1 MTKSSQIFFALS
13 FEGNQTVFDPAK
25 TIAAAAFFAASFA
38 GLAGASAEDG
48 PTLQKIK
55 ASGAITL
62 GYREAAIPFSY
73 LGSDQKPIGFSLD
86 LCGLV
91 AEKIKQRLDLQEIK
105 IDAKPVASASPAA
118 LVKDGAVDLE
128 CGATPES
135 ADLARDAAFSIP
147 IYASE
152 LRWIVPRQIRVE
164 REGTRRNRYEMR
176 RPTTSDDLR
185 TKTVALTQGSP
196 AMRDV
201 LGVSVERFLG
211 LSIVHG
217 KDAADAF
224 KLVETGKASAFID
237 DDVLLVGLKAS
248 AKNPDAFGFL
258 DESFP
263 GASYA
268 LVMRK
273 DDKPFKDLVDG
284 VLAEA
289 MKSGEFEKLFAKWF
303 ESPIP
308 PRNVNLAYPMPEKLK
323 QLIKNPEAA
332 SN

>member
-1 MTKSSQIFFALS
+1 V
-13 FEGNQTVFDPAK
+13 FEPAK
-25 TIAAAAFFAASFA
+25 TIAAAAFFVASAA
-38 GLAGASAEDG
+38 GLVGASAEDG
-48 PTLQKIK
+48 PTLEKIK
-55 ASGAITL
+55 ASGAITI

-73 LGSDQKPIGFSLD
+73 LGPDQKPIGFSLD

-91 AEKIKQRLDLQEIK
+91 AEKIKQELGLAELK
-105 IDAKPVASASPAA
+105 IDAKPVAPANRAA
-118 LVKDGAVDLE
+118 LVKEGAVDLE

-152 LRWIVPRQIRVE
+152 LRWIVPGQIRVE
-164 REGTRRNRYEMR
+164 REGARRNRYEVR

-185 TKTVALTQGSP
+185 NKTVALTQGSP
-196 AMRDV
+196 AMPAV
-201 LGVSVERFLG
+201 LAVSVERYLG
-211 LSIVHG
+211 LSILQG

-224 KLVETGKASAFID
+224 KLVETGKAQAFID

-263 GASYA
+263 GTAYA

-273 DDKPFKDLVDG
+273 GDKPFKDLVDS
-284 VLAEA
+284 VLSEA
-289 MKSGEFEKLFAKWF
+289 MKSGEYEKLYAKWF

-308 PRNVNLAYPMPEKLK
+308 SKNVNLAYPMSEAVK
-323 QLIKNPEAA
+323 QLIKKPEAA